1 MIALAL
7 LLMMQGQS
15 AVEAERA
22 FNRMAQTQGQWA
34 AFRAHATDDAVMF
47 LPQPSNAQAFLKDRK
62 DPVIAVQWWPAE
74 SYVACDGTTA
84 VNTGP
89 WVRPGGSGYFTT
101 VWHRQGDGGWKWSY
115 DAGDALAKPRALPDQ
130 PKVRRAAYSG
140 KPVPPPPPSGERT
153 GGGASPDGTLIW
165 RWDVE
170 ANGARRFV
178 ASLWTGR
185 RYVPVVEDRVAAPQG

>member
-7 LLMMQGQS
+7 LLAMQGPS
-15 AVEAERA
+15 AVDAERA
-22 FNRMAQTQGQWA
+22 FNRMAQTQGQWT
-34 AFRAHATDDAVMF
+34 AFRAFATDDAVMF

-62 DPVIAVQWWPAE
+62 EPVIAVQWWPAE
-74 SYVACDGTTA
+74 SYVACDGSTA

-115 DAGDALAKPRALPDQ
+115 DAGDALATPRALPEP
-130 PKVRRAAYSG
+130 PKVRRAACGG
-140 KPVPPPPPSGERT
+140 KPVPPAHARGERS

-165 RWDVE
+165 RWEVD
-170 ANGARRFV
+170 ADDARRFT
-178 ASLWTGR
+178 ASLWNGS
-185 RYVPVVEDRVAAPQG
+185 RYEPVVQDRVAAPAD

>member
-7 LLMMQGQS
+7 ILSMQGQT
-15 AVEAERA
+15 AVDAERA

-34 AFRAHATDDAVMF
+34 AFRVFATDDAVMF

-62 DPVIAVQWWPAE
+62 EPAIAVQWWPAE

-101 VWHRQGDGGWKWSY
+101 VWHRQRDGGWKWSY
-115 DAGDALAKPRALPDQ
+115 DAGDALAQPRALPEQ
-130 PKVRRAAYSG
+130 PKVRRAACSG
-140 KPVPPPPPSGERT
+140 KPTPPAHARGERS
-153 GGGASPDGTLIW
+153 GGGASPDRTLIW
-165 RWDVE
+165 RWTVAPD
-170 ANGARRFV
+170 GARRFT
-178 ASLWTGR
+178 AFLWTGH
-185 RYVPVVEDRVAAPQG
+185 RYQRVVEDRVVAPAR

>member
-7 LLMMQGQS
+7 LLAMQGPS
-15 AVEAERA
+15 AVDAERA

-34 AFRAHATDDAVMF
+34 AFRATATDDAVMF

-62 DPVIAVQWWPAE
+62 EPAIAVQWWPAE

-101 VWHRQGDGGWKWSY
+101 VWRRQGDGGWKWVY
-115 DAGDALAKPRALPDQ
+115 DAGDALARPRALPEQ
-130 PKVRRAAYSG
+130 PKVRRAACRG

-185 RYVPVVEDRVAAPQG
+185 RYATVVEDRVAASPN

>member
-7 LLMMQGQS
+7 LLSMQGQS
-15 AVEAERA
+15 AVDAERA
-22 FNRMAQTQGQWA
+22 FNRMAQTEGQWA
-34 AFRAHATDDAVMF
+34 AFRAFATDDAVMF

-62 DPVIAVQWWPAE
+62 EPVIAVQWWLAQ

-101 VWHRQGDGGWKWSY
+101 VWHRQDNGGWKWSY
-115 DAGDALAKPRALPDQ
+115 DAGDALAMPRALPEE
-130 PKVRRAAYSG
+130 PKVRRAACSG
-140 KPVPPPPPSGERT
+140 RPVPPAHARGERS

-165 RWDVE
+165 RWEVD
-170 ANGARRFV
+170 ADGARRFT

-185 RYVPVVEDRVAAPQG
+185 RYEPVVEDRVATPAG